1 MVGYMTEMV
10 LEGRPVLCIG
20 GGKVALRKVTGL
32 LLSGPEITIIA
43 PTLHPQ
49 LEKLVQRGRV
59 QHQADSF
66 SPAHLDSL
74 PRPVL
79 VFAAT
84 SEACLNQEIARQA
97 TQRGLLCNS
106 SDDVAS
112 STFLVPAVVRRG
124 PITVGVATAGCS
136 PALARLLKERL
147 TLWLE
152 PGWGEIALLFGAV
165 RERVKQTFPNPL
177 VRHTFWRDTCL
188 AVARERRFE
197 RQENNHWLAE
207 RIADEADK
215 KASTTMAP
223 N

>member
-20 GGKVALRKVTGL
+20 GGEVAQRKLSGL
-32 LLSGPEITIIA
+32 LPCGPQITVIA
-43 PTLHPQ
+43 PDLHPQ
-49 LEKLVQRGRV
+49 VAEWVKRGRI
-59 QHQADSF
+59 QHQAALF
-66 SPAHLDSL
+66 SPAHLDL
-74 PRPVL
+74 PPRPTL

-84 SEACLNQEIARQA
+84 HQATLNQEIARQA

-147 TLWLE
+147 NIWLE
-152 PGWGEIALLFGAV
+152 PGWGEIALLFGAL
-165 RERVKQTFPNPL
+165 REQVKQAFPNPL
-177 VRHTFWRDTCL
+177 TRQTFWRDTCL
-188 AVARERRFE
+188 AAARERRYE
-197 RQENNHWLAE
+197 EPENSRWLAE
-207 RIADEADK
+207 RIAQKADQRPS
-215 KASTTMAP
+215 ATMVP
-223 N
+223 D